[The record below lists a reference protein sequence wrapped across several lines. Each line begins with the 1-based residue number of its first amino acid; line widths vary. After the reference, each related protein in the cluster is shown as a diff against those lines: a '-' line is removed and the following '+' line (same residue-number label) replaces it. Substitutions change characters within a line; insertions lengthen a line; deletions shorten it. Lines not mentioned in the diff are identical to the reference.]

1 MQLYVEAINTP
12 GVVPSVQ
19 SAWDTFV
26 GVKCTEAS
34 QAALTIYD
42 SLMKSGLSGRLP
54 CDNDVIRQNHDAA
67 FEKGVAHLEDET
79 SGLSAVTTEK
89 VMRELT
95 VSLVN
100 IYNNVS
106 PWLLRQW
113 REILWPLC
121 NFFKWRHKQ
130 RRLNFEKHV
139 FFFFFLFL
147 FLSF

>member
-1 MQLYVEAINTP
+1 MEAINTP
-12 GVVPSVQ
+12 GAVRSEQ
-19 SAWDTFV
+19 SAWDTFAV
-26 GVKCTEAS
+26 VKCTEVS

-42 SLMKSGLSGRLP
+42 SLMNSGLPGRLP

-67 FEKGVAHLEDET
+67 LEKGVAHLQDET

-106 PWLLRQW
+106 P
-113 REILWPLC
+113 
-121 NFFKWRHKQ
+121 
-130 RRLNFEKHV
+130 
-139 FFFFFLFL
+139 
-147 FLSF
+147 

>member
-12 GVVPSVQ
+12 CVVPSVQ

-100 IYNNVS
+100 IYNNVYIYIYNNI
-106 PWLLRQW
+106 PQILTVLLQIYRVF
-113 REILWPLC
+113 ICPLRPFVC
-121 NFFKWRHKQ
+121 C
-130 RRLNFEKHV
+130 L
-139 FFFFFLFL
+139 LFVNN
-147 FLSF
+147 S

>member
-1 MQLYVEAINTP
+1 MKRGQVFFFLIYLFLFLAPISRFEIIFKIPNFLFSGLAALLQLYVEAINTP
-12 GVVPSVQ
+12 GAVPSVQ

-42 SLMKSGLSGRLP
+42 SLMNSGLPGRLP

-67 FEKGVAHLEDET
+67 LEKGVAHLEDET
-79 SGLSAVTTEK
+79 AGLSAVTTEK
-89 VMRELT
+89 VIRELT

-106 PWLLRQW
+106 P
-113 REILWPLC
+113 
-121 NFFKWRHKQ
+121 
-130 RRLNFEKHV
+130 
-139 FFFFFLFL
+139 
-147 FLSF
+147 

>member
-1 MQLYVEAINTP
+1 MEAINTP
-12 GVVPSVQ
+12 GAVPSLQ

-34 QAALTIYD
+34 QAALAIYD
-42 SLMKSGLSGRLP
+42 SLMNSELSGRLP

-67 FEKGVAHLEDET
+67 LEKGVAHLEDET

-106 PWLLRQW
+106 P
-113 REILWPLC
+113 
-121 NFFKWRHKQ
+121 
-130 RRLNFEKHV
+130 
-139 FFFFFLFL
+139 
-147 FLSF
+147 

>member
-1 MQLYVEAINTP
+1 MEAINTP
-12 GVVPSVQ
+12 GAVPSVQ

-34 QAALTIYD
+34 QAALAIYD
-42 SLMKSGLSGRLP
+42 SLMNSELSGRLP

-67 FEKGVAHLEDET
+67 LEKGVAHLEDET

-106 PWLLRQW
+106 LSFFCNG
-113 REILWPLC
+113 EKFFDTLC
-121 NFFKWRHKQ
+121 NFFKRRHKQ

-139 FFFFFLFL
+139 FFLFFFFFIFL
-147 FLSF
+147 VGVFV

>member
-42 SLMKSGLSGRLP
+42 SLMNSGLSGRLP

-67 FEKGVAHLEDET
+67 PEKGVAHLEDET

-106 PWLLRQW
+106 PWLLLQW
-113 REILWPLC
+113 GEIL
-121 NFFKWRHKQ
+121 
-130 RRLNFEKHV
+130 
-139 FFFFFLFL
+139 
-147 FLSF
+147 